1 MSRVAAN
8 TLFVT
13 TPGAYLRMREL
24 SLQVLVEGKVQLAV
38 PMHHLRAIAVFGY
51 GTVSTAVVERCAAAN
66 IAISFIGSR
75 GRISARIDAPV
86 SGNVLLRREQYR
98 AADDDARSVAI
109 ARSCVAGKLN
119 NERTLLLRASREEGV
134 SGIQRLTLRTAA
146 ARVKERIV
154 ALPSAKTG
162 DELRGQEGTATRA
175 YFEGVRAML
184 QGSGLPMAMR
194 NRRPPRDPT
203 NAILSFVYSL
213 LEQDCLSAATV
224 AGLDPAVGFMHR
236 DRPGRSGLALDLM
249 EEFRPLI
256 ADRVVLAAIH
266 RKQVGR
272 EDFEYGEGGG
282 VYLNADGRKAAIT
295 AYRERCADEVR
306 HPLLNETVAVG
317 ELPFVQARLLA
328 RHIRGELAAYPPCV
342 LR

>member
-24 SLQVLVEGKVQLAV
+24 SLQVVVEGKVQLAV
-38 PMHHLRAIAVFGY
+38 PLHHLRSIAIFGY
-51 GTVSTAVVERCAAAN
+51 GTVSTAVVERCAAAS

-98 AADDDARSVAI
+98 AADDEARSLAI

-119 NERTLLLRASREEGV
+119 NERTLLLRASREDHV
-134 SGIQRLTLRTAA
+134 SGIQRLALRTAA

-154 ALPSAKTG
+154 ALPVAATG

-175 YFEGVRAML
+175 YFEGVRTIV
-184 QGSGLPMAMR
+184 QGSLPMANR
-194 NRRPPRDPT
+194 QRRPPRDPV
-203 NAILSFVYSL
+203 NAMLSFVYAL
-213 LEQDCLSAATV
+213 LEQDCISAAT
-224 AGLDPAVGFMHR
+224 AGGLDPAVGFMHR

-256 ADRVVLAAIH
+256 ADRVVLAAIN
-266 RKQVGR
+266 RRQVTR
-272 EDFEYGEGGG
+272 DDFEYGDGGG
-282 VYLNADGRKAAIT
+282 VYLNANGRKVAIT

-306 HPLLNETVAVG
+306 HPLLGETAAVG

-328 RHIRGELAAYPPCV
+328 RHIRGELPAYPPCV